1 MRNPIEDKVGNMN
14 MPPIR
19 LFNNMTD
26 EDFVFLHEAGQLKSF
41 CDALSLDLHKK
52 DEKDTYYTA

>member
-1 MRNPIEDKVGNMN
+1 MRNLIEDKVNRMN
-14 MPPIR
+14 VTPMK
-19 LFNNMTD
+19 LFNHMTD
-26 EDFVFLHEAGQLKSF
+26 EDFIFLHEAGQLQSF

>member
-1 MRNPIEDKVGNMN
+1 MLNYIMDKVDSMN
-14 MPPIR
+14 VTPMK

-41 CDALSLDLHKK
+41 CDALSLDLHRKN
-52 DEKDTYYTA
+52 EKDTTYTA